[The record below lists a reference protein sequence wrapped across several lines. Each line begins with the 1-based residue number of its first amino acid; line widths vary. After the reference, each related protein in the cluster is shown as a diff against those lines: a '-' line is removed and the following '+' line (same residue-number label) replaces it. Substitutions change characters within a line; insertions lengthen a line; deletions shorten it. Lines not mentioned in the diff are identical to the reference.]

1 MGRLVGAYATSHTA
15 MIIRKFDP
23 ANEVHT
29 AVHEAF
35 AQVRAEVDRLA
46 PDVLVV
52 IGSEHLNSF
61 GYDSFPQI
69 CVGIGETATGWGDGG
84 VASAELPLA
93 GAFAAQ
99 LLAEG
104 VAAGFDLAF
113 SANPKIDHAFMAP
126 LTLIRPEM
134 DIPVVPVFQN
144 ANTEPLPPLW
154 RCAQLGELLREVIT
168 RRPADERVVVLGTGG
183 LSHWVGT
190 PEMGRIN
197 SAFDARFL
205 EWVRAGDLGS
215 ILAMKTADV
224 LAEAGNG
231 APEIRNW
238 VTAIATASA
247 GEDRGASAPGWG
259 PGPGEERTARA
270 PRGVVLA
277 YESVSDWATGIA
289 LARLSPELEP

>member
-15 MIIRKFDP
+15 MIIRKFEPD
-23 ANEVHT
+23 NKVH
-29 AVHEAF
+29 AAIHEAF

-61 GYDSFPQI
+61 SYDSFPQI
-69 CVGIGETATGWGDGG
+69 CIGIGDSATGWGDGG

-93 GAFAAQ
+93 GDFAAQ
-99 LLAEG
+99 LLADG

-113 SANPKIDHAFMAP
+113 SANPKIDHAFMTP

-154 RCAQLGELLREVIT
+154 RCAQFGELLRDVIM
-168 RRPADERVVVLGTGG
+168 RRPVAERVVVLGTGG

-190 PEMGRIN
+190 PEMGQIN
-197 SAFDARFL
+197 SAFDETFL
-205 EWVRAGDLGS
+205 QDVQAGDLGS
-215 ILAMKTADV
+215 ILGMTTAEV
-224 LAEAGNG
+224 LAQAGNG

-238 VTAIATASA
+238 VTAMAVAA
-247 GEDRGASAPGWG
+247 AREDGAAPELESRRGPGGRVPRGRRGAVLVY
-259 PGPGEERTARA
+259 RA
-270 PRGVVLA
+270 MP
-277 YESVSDWATGIA
+277 DWATGIA
-289 LARLSPELEP
+289 LARLFPEQQP

>member
-1 MGRLVGAYATSHTA
+1 MGRLVAAYATSHTA
-15 MIIRKFDP
+15 MIIRKFEP
-23 ANEVHT
+23 GNEVHA

-35 AQVRAEVDRLA
+35 ARVRAEVDRLA
-46 PDVLVV
+46 PDVIVV
-52 IGSEHLNSF
+52 IGSEHLNTF
-61 GYDSFPQI
+61 TYASFPQI
-69 CVGIGETATGWGDGG
+69 CIGIGDTATGWGDGG

-99 LLAEG
+99 LLADG

-113 SANPKIDHAFMAP
+113 SANPMIDHAFMTP

-154 RCAQLGELLREVIT
+154 RCLQLGELLRDVIT
-168 RRPADERVVVLGTGG
+168 RRPVAERVVVLGTGG

-197 SAFDARFL
+197 VAFDETFL
-205 EWVRAGDLGS
+205 QDVQAGDLES
-215 ILAMKTADV
+215 ILGMTMAEV
-224 LAEAGNG
+224 IGEAGNG

-238 VTAIATASA
+238 VTAMAAASA
-247 GEDRGASAPGWG
+247 RDGAVPELASCRG
-259 PGPGEERTARA
+259 PGGRV
-270 PRGVVLA
+270 PRGRRGEVLA
-277 YESVSDWATGIA
+277 YRSVPDWATGIA
-289 LARLSPELEP
+289 LARLFVEQAP

>member
-15 MIIRKFDP
+15 MIIRKFEPD
-23 ANEVHT
+23 NEVHA

-35 AQVRAEVDRLA
+35 AQVRAEVHRLA

-61 GYDSFPQI
+61 SYDSFPQI
-69 CVGIGETATGWGDGG
+69 CIGIGDTATGWGDGG

-93 GAFAAQ
+93 GDFAAE
-99 LLAEG
+99 LLADG

-113 SANPKIDHAFMAP
+113 SANPKIDHAFMTP

-154 RCAQLGELLREVIT
+154 RCAQLGELLRDVIM
-168 RRPADERVVVLGTGG
+168 RRPAAERVVVLGTGG

-190 PEMGRIN
+190 PEMGQIN
-197 SAFDARFL
+197 SAFDEAFL
-205 EWVRAGDLGS
+205 QDVQAGDLGS
-215 ILAMKTADV
+215 IVGMTTAEV
-224 LAEAGNG
+224 LAQAGNG

-238 VTAIATASA
+238 VTAMAAASA
-247 GEDRGASAPGWG
+247 RQDGAAPELESRCGPSGRLPRGRRGA
-259 PGPGEERTARA
+259 
-270 PRGVVLA
+270 VLA
-277 YESVSDWATGIA
+277 YRPVPDWATGIA
-289 LARLSPELEP
+289 LARLFPEQQP

>member
-15 MIIRKFDP
+15 MIIRKFQPD
-23 ANEVHT
+23 NDVHA

-35 AQVRAEVDRLA
+35 DQVRAEVDRLA

-99 LLAEG
+99 LLADG

-144 ANTEPLPPLW
+144 ASTEPLPPLW
-154 RCAQLGELLREVIT
+154 RCAQLGELLRDVIG
-168 RRPADERVVVLGTGG
+168 RRPAVERVVVLGTGG

-190 PEMGRIN
+190 PEMGQIN
-197 SAFDARFL
+197 VDFDEAFL
-205 EWVRAGDLGS
+205 EDVQAGDLDS

-238 VTAIATASA
+238 VTAMAAATA
-247 GEDRGASAPGWG
+247 GESRAASESGQG
-259 PGPGEERTARA
+259 PGQAAGRTSRT

-277 YESVSDWATGIA
+277 YRSVPDWATGIA
-289 LARLSPELEP
+289 LARLFPEQEP

>member
-1 MGRLVGAYATSHTA
+1 MGSLVGAYATSHTA
-15 MIIRKFDP
+15 MVIRKFQPD
-23 ANEVHT
+23 NDTHV
-29 AVHEAF
+29 AVHQAF
-35 AQVRAEVDRLA
+35 AQLRAEVDRLS

-52 IGSEHLNSF
+52 VGSEHLNSF

-69 CVGIGETATGWGDGG
+69 CVGIGERATGGGDGG
-84 VASAELPLA
+84 VASAEVPLA

-99 LLAEG
+99 LLAAG

-126 LTLIRPEM
+126 LSLIRPEM

-144 ANTEPLPPLW
+144 ASTEPLPPLW
-154 RCAQLGELLREVIT
+154 RSAQLGQLLCDVI
-168 RRPADERVVVLGTGG
+168 RARPPAERVVVLGTGG

-197 SAFDARFL
+197 SDFDERFL
-205 EWVRAGDLGS
+205 RHVRAGDLAA
-215 ILAMKTADV
+215 ILAMRTADV
-224 LAEAGNG
+224 VAEAGNG

-238 VTAIATASA
+238 VTAMAAATTRE
-247 GEDRGASAPGWG
+247 GRGVWEPEWR
-259 PGPGEERTARA
+259 PGPGGERTARA

-277 YESVSDWATGIA
+277 YESVQDWATGIA
-289 LARLSPELEP
+289 LARFSPEQEQ

>member
-15 MIIRKFDP
+15 MIIRKFQPD
-23 ANEVHT
+23 NEVHA
-29 AVHEAF
+29 AVHGAF

-84 VASAELPLA
+84 VPSAELSLA

-99 LLAEG
+99 LLADG

-113 SANPKIDHAFMAP
+113 SANPRIDHAFMAP

-154 RCAQLGELLREVIT
+154 RCAQLGELLRDVIA
-168 RRPADERVVVLGTGG
+168 RRPAAERVLVLGTGG

-197 SAFDARFL
+197 SAFDERFL
-205 EWVRAGDLGS
+205 RDVRAGDLVS
-215 ILAMKTADV
+215 ILAMETADI

-238 VTAIATASA
+238 VTAMAAASTRKNGRA
-247 GEDRGASAPGWG
+247 PQPGWV
-259 PGPGEERTARA
+259 PGPGAEWA
-270 PRGVVLA
+270 PPTPPGVVLA
-277 YESVSDWATGIA
+277 YESVPDWATGIA
-289 LARLSPELEP
+289 LARFFPEQEP

>member
-15 MIIRKFDP
+15 MMIRKLQPD
-23 ANEVHT
+23 NDVHA
-29 AVHEAF
+29 AVHQAF
-35 AQVRAEVDRLA
+35 AQVRAEIDRLS

-52 IGSEHLNSF
+52 VSSEHLASF
-61 GYDSFPQI
+61 SYDSFPQI
-69 CVGIGETATGWGDGG
+69 CVGIGEIATGWGDGG
-84 VASAELPLA
+84 VASAEVPLA

-99 LLAEG
+99 LLSEG

-154 RCAQLGELLREVIT
+154 RSAQLGELLRNVIT
-168 RRPADERVVVLGTGG
+168 RRPAAETVVVLGTGG

-190 PEMGRIN
+190 PEMGQIN
-197 SAFDARFL
+197 SAFDERFL
-205 EWVRAGDLGS
+205 QHVRAGDLGA

-231 APEIRNW
+231 APEICNW
-238 VTAIATASA
+238 VTAMAAASRQ
-247 GEDRGASAPGWG
+247 EGWG
-259 PGPGEERTARA
+259 VSEPERTARG

-277 YESVSDWATGIA
+277 YESVPDWATGIA
-289 LARLSPELEP
+289 LARLAPEEEP

>member
-1 MGRLVGAYATSHTA
+1 MGTLVGAYATSHTA
-15 MIIRKFDP
+15 MIIRKFRPGDD
-23 ANEVHT
+23 VHA

-35 AQVRAEVDRLA
+35 AQVRAEVARLA
-46 PDVLVV
+46 PDLLVV

-61 GYDSFPQI
+61 SYDCFPQI
-69 CVGIGETATGWGDGG
+69 CIGIGETATGWGDGG

-99 LLAEG
+99 LLTDG
-104 VAAGFDLAF
+104 VAAGFDFAF
-113 SANPKIDHAFMAP
+113 SANPRIDHAFMAP

-154 RCAQLGELLREVIT
+154 RCAELGDLLRDVIA
-168 RRPADERVVVLGTGG
+168 RRPVAERVVVLGTGG

-197 SAFDARFL
+197 ADFDETFL
-205 EWVRAGDLGS
+205 QNVQAGDLGS

-238 VTAIATASA
+238 VTVMAAASVRE
-247 GEDRGASAPGWG
+247 GGGAPELVAE
-259 PGPGEERTARA
+259 PGPGARRA
-270 PRGVVLA
+270 PRGPRGVVLA
-277 YESVSDWATGIA
+277 YRSVPDWATGIA
-289 LARLSPELEP
+289 LARLFPEQQP

>member
-1 MGRLVGAYATSHTA
+1 MGRLVGAYSTSHTA
-15 MIIRKFDP
+15 MIIRKFQPDDP
-23 ANEVHT
+23 VHT
-29 AVHEAF
+29 AVHAAF
-35 AQVRAEVDRLA
+35 ARVREEVDRLA

-61 GYDSFPQI
+61 GYESFPQI

-84 VASAELPLA
+84 VPSAELPLA

-99 LLAEG
+99 LLADG
-104 VAAGFDLAF
+104 VEAGFDLAF

-154 RCAQLGELLREVIT
+154 RCAQLGELLRDVIA
-168 RRPADERVVVLGTGG
+168 RRPAAERVVVLGTGG

-190 PEMGRIN
+190 PEMGRVN
-197 SAFDARFL
+197 SDFDEGFL
-205 EWVRAGDLGS
+205 RHVQAGDLGA

-238 VTAIATASA
+238 VTAMAAASTAE
-247 GEDRGASAPGWG
+247 GEAARESRSGRG
-259 PGPGEERTARA
+259 RTPQG

-277 YESVSDWATGIA
+277 YESVPDWATGIA
-289 LARLSPELEP
+289 VARLFPEREP

>member
-1 MGRLVGAYATSHTA
+1 MASLVGAYATSHTA
-15 MIIRKFDP
+15 MIIRKFRPDD
-23 ANEVHT
+23 AAHV

-35 AQVRAEVDRLA
+35 ARVRREVDRLA
-46 PDVLVV
+46 PDLLVV
-52 IGSEHLNSF
+52 IGSEHLKSF
-61 GYDSFPQI
+61 GYECFPQI

-93 GAFAAQ
+93 GSFAAQ
-99 LLAEG
+99 LLADG
-104 VAAGFDLAF
+104 VDAGFDLAF
-113 SANPKIDHAFMAP
+113 SANPRIDHGFMAP

-154 RCAQLGELLREVIT
+154 RCAQLGELLGGVIA
-168 RRPADERVVVLGTGG
+168 RRPAAERVVVLGTGG

-197 SAFDARFL
+197 QDFDERFL
-205 EWVRAGDLGS
+205 DHVRAGDLES

-238 VTAIATASA
+238 VTAMAAAATWSGGAAPEPGSATA
-247 GEDRGASAPGWG
+247 RG
-259 PGPGEERTARA
+259 PGRTRQA
-270 PRGVVLA
+270 PRGTVLA
-277 YESVSDWATGIA
+277 HESVPDWATGIA
-289 LARLSPELEP
+289 LARLFPEQEP

>member
-1 MGRLVGAYATSHTA
+1 MGQLVGAYATSHTA
-15 MIIRKFDP
+15 MIIRKFEPD
-23 ANEVHT
+23 NDVHT
-29 AVHEAF
+29 AIHDAF

-61 GYDSFPQI
+61 SYDSFPQI
-69 CVGIGETATGWGDGG
+69 CIGIGDTATGWGDGG

-93 GAFAAQ
+93 GDFAAQ
-99 LLAEG
+99 LLADG

-113 SANPKIDHAFMAP
+113 SANPKIDHAFMTP

-154 RCAQLGELLREVIT
+154 RCAQLGELLRDVIT
-168 RRPADERVVVLGTGG
+168 RRPAAERVVVLGTGG

-197 SAFDARFL
+197 SAFDETFL
-205 EWVRAGDLGS
+205 QDVRAGDLGS
-215 ILAMKTADV
+215 ILGMTTAKV

-238 VTAIATASA
+238 VTAMAAASA
-247 GEDRGASAPGWG
+247 REGGSALELESRRGPGGRVPRGRRGA
-259 PGPGEERTARA
+259 
-270 PRGVVLA
+270 VLA
-277 YESVSDWATGIA
+277 YRAVPDWATGIA
-289 LARLSPELEP
+289 LARLFPEQQP

>member
-1 MGRLVGAYATSHTA
+1 MARLVGAYATSHTA
-15 MIIRKFDP
+15 MIIRKFQPADP
-23 ANEVHT
+23 VHA
-29 AVHEAF
+29 AVHAAF
-35 AQVRAEVDRLA
+35 GQVRREVDRLA

-61 GYDSFPQI
+61 GYECFPQI
-69 CVGIGETATGWGDGG
+69 CVGIGEKATGWGDGG
-84 VASAELPLA
+84 VPSAELRLA
-93 GAFAAQ
+93 GDFAAQ
-99 LLAEG
+99 LLTEG
-104 VAAGFDLAF
+104 VEAGFDLAF
-113 SANPKIDHAFMAP
+113 SANPRIDHAFMAP

-154 RCAQLGELLREVIT
+154 RCAQLGELLREVIEH
-168 RRPADERVVVLGTGG
+168 RPATERVVVLGTGG

-197 SAFDARFL
+197 TDFDDQFL
-205 EWVRAGDLGS
+205 QHVRAGDLPA
-215 ILAMKTADV
+215 ILALKTADV

-238 VTAIATASA
+238 VTAMAAASVGPA
-247 GEDRGASAPGWG
+247 QDGAPA
-259 PGPGEERTARA
+259 RT

-277 YESVSDWATGIA
+277 YESVPDWATGIA
-289 LARLSPELEP
+289 LARLAPEPAS

>member
-1 MGRLVGAYATSHTA
+1 
-15 MIIRKFDP
+15 MIIRKFESG
-23 ANEVHT
+23 NEVH
-29 AVHEAF
+29 AAIHAAF
-35 AQVRAEVDRLA
+35 AQVRAEVDRLT

-69 CVGIGETATGWGDGG
+69 CIGIGDTATGWGDGG

-93 GAFAAQ
+93 GDFAAQ
-99 LLAEG
+99 LLSDG

-113 SANPKIDHAFMAP
+113 SANPKIDHAFMTP

-154 RCAQLGELLREVIT
+154 RCAQLGELLRDVIT
-168 RRPADERVVVLGTGG
+168 RRPAAERVVVLGTGG

-197 SAFDARFL
+197 SAFDTTFL
-205 EWVRAGDLGS
+205 QDVQAGDLGS
-215 ILAMKTADV
+215 ILGMTTAEV

-238 VTAIATASA
+238 VTAMAAASA
-247 GEDRGASAPGWG
+247 REDDAAPEPGSR
-259 PGPGEERTARA
+259 PGPGRRV
-270 PRGVVLA
+270 PSGRRGTVLA
-277 YESVSDWATGIA
+277 YRSVPDWATGIA
-289 LARLSPELEP
+289 LARLFPEEEP

>member
-1 MGRLVGAYATSHTA
+1 MGSLVGAYATSHTA
-15 MIIRKFDP
+15 MIIRKFQPD
-23 ANEVHT
+23 NQVHV
-29 AVHEAF
+29 AVHQAF
-35 AQVRAEVDRLA
+35 AQVRAEVDRLS

-52 IGSEHLNSF
+52 VGSEHLNSF

-84 VASAELPLA
+84 VASAEVPLA

-144 ANTEPLPPLW
+144 DNTEPLPPLW
-154 RCAQLGELLREVIT
+154 RCAQLGELLRDVIT
-168 RRPADERVVVLGTGG
+168 RRPAAERVVVLGTGG

-190 PEMGRIN
+190 PEMGQIN
-197 SAFDARFL
+197 SAFDERFL
-205 EWVRAGDLGS
+205 RHVRAGDLGA

-238 VTAIATASA
+238 VTAMAAASTRE
-247 GEDRGASAPGWG
+247 GRGSSEPEWR
-259 PGPGEERTARA
+259 PGPEDERTARA

-277 YESVSDWATGIA
+277 YESVPDWATGIA
-289 LARLSPELEP
+289 LARLSPEQEP